1 MRKRA
6 TAQGCT
12 GCGLRDGVIMG
23 DTIKPADLHLKRA
36 YEPPDW
42 RDGRR
47 ILVDRLWPRGLSKTA
62 AGIDEWLKE
71 LAPSTE
77 LRKWFGHDP
86 GKWNEF
92 RRRYRNE
99 IEGHPEELK
108 HLRDLARQS
117 RVTLIY
123 SAHDERHND
132 AVVLRE
138 ALMQPRGSDR
148 SQDG

>member
-1 MRKRA
+1 M
-6 TAQGCT
+6 
-12 GCGLRDGVIMG
+12 
-23 DTIKPADLHLKRA
+23 
-36 YEPPDW
+36 
-42 RDGRR
+42 
-47 ILVDRLWPRGLSKTA
+47 
-62 AGIDEWLKE
+62 
-71 LAPSTE
+71 
-77 LRKWFGHDP
+77 
-86 GKWNEF
+86 NEF